1 MFKLKTIFSLA
12 LLAGITFLQMLPKD
26 CLADGVD
33 KNEIPVTCPSS
44 SKEALQWF
52 LNGREAYEMGR
63 LNDAN
68 GLLDKAIQNDQRFAS
83 AYLYKAYAAA
93 SELEWRTYLGQA
105 IINKKFVSEGEKILI
120 DMESALSVKNS
131 EKRLDLARQLV
142 ELYPLSSRA
151 HLILAGEYQTRKEIT
166 KFRQMVNDAIQLN
179 PESPLGYRSLASSYL
194 FNEPLDF
201 ILALKNME
209 KFVSLRPN
217 EPTAHLALGDVHRAR
232 LSFDRA
238 LIAFGKAI
246 KLDPACGI
254 AFSKKGYIEAYQ
266 GLSENARKD
275 WEMALSLSIGNS
287 NINWPN
293 YNVISY
299 LHPGCGKLPLEGI
312 ANIGLT
318 GNNRKKKFD
327 PLQSPEDDHY
337 FCCTVISM
345 KHGVYVSPFQTMN
358 ECRALQR
365 EFEKESKAPDPVM
378 IAANLTFMEGVHALL
393 IGDFELATK
402 KAGEHAQLVEPG
414 KSPKKLQVYNYLMG
428 LIDLKQE
435 HFANA
440 VTHYLN
446 SDLSNACVKYE
457 LGLAYDGLGEWDKA
471 QEMFSEV
478 SKCNFATASEP
489 RMVKLSDKWLKTYA
503 SILKEE

>member
-1 MFKLKTIFSLA
+1 
-12 LLAGITFLQMLPKD
+12 
-26 CLADGVD
+26 
-33 KNEIPVTCPSS
+33 
-44 SKEALQWF
+44 
-52 LNGREAYEMGR
+52 
-63 LNDAN
+63 
-68 GLLDKAIQNDQRFAS
+68 LD
-83 AYLYKAYAAA
+83 
-93 SELEWRTYLGQA
+93 
-105 IINKKFVSEGEKILI
+105 
-120 DMESALSVKNS
+120 
-131 EKRLDLARQLV
+131 
-142 ELYPLSSRA
+142 
-151 HLILAGEYQTRKEIT
+151 
-166 KFRQMVNDAIQLN
+166 

-238 LIAFGKAI
+238 LNAFGKAI

-254 AFSKKGYIEAYQ
+254 AFAKIGYIEAYQ
-266 GLSENARKD
+266 GLLDKARKD
-275 WEMALSLSIGNS
+275 WEMAKSLSKDNS
-287 NINWPN
+287 NMDCPN
-293 YNVISY
+293 FSVITY
-299 LHPGCGKLPLEGI
+299 LHPGCGKLPADDK

-318 GNNRKKKFD
+318 NIKRKKRFD

-365 EFEKESKAPDPVM
+365 EFEKEANAPDPIM
-378 IAANLTFMEGVHALL
+378 ISANLIFMESVNSLL
-393 IGDFELATK
+393 VGDFELATK
-402 KAGEHAQLVEPG
+402 KAGEHARLVEPG

-435 HFANA
+435 HYANA

-457 LGLAYDGLGEWDKA
+457 LGLAYDGVGEWEKA
-471 QEMFSEV
+471 QEMFSQV

-489 RMVKLSDKWLKTYA
+489 RMVKLSDKWLNLYA
-503 SILKEE
+503 TIPRDE